1 MRTAYS
7 ASEKIWGDGMDNMKT
22 AAALGL
28 FDGVH
33 LGHRAVLGAAA
44 EQEKNG
50 LVPCAFT
57 FPPESAANKGA
68 VGYIYSE
75 YEKNFILEHDCGI
88 KRVFSPRFADICGM
102 DGETFAQEILCGEMN
117 AAFVCCGNDFRFGR
131 GASCGVDDLRRFGK
145 KYGFEVRTVDDVFC
159 GEERVSSTL
168 IRSLLTDGSLGRANE
183 LLGKPY
189 TIIKE
194 VSRGAQLGRTIGFPT
209 ANQIFGEGQLVP
221 RFGAYASKTYACG
234 KWYPSITDIG
244 VKPTVSYGGA
254 PLAETYIYGFSGD
267 LYGSPLQVMLC
278 QFIRPEMKFGSVE
291 ELKAQIS
298 ADTEYALNIL

>member
-1 MRTAYS
+1 M
-7 ASEKIWGDGMDNMKT
+7 EKIKT

-33 LGHRAVLGAAA
+33 LGHRAVLAAAA

-57 FPPESAANKGA
+57 FPPESAAKKGA
-68 VGYIYSE
+68 AGYIYSE
-75 YEKNFILEHDCGI
+75 YEKNFMLHDCGI
-88 KRVFSPRFADICGM
+88 KRVFSPSFADICGM

-131 GASCGVDDLRRFGK
+131 NAACGVDELRRFGEK
-145 KYGFEVRTVDDVFC
+145 FGFTVRTVDDVFC
-159 GEERVSSTL
+159 GNDRVSSTL
-168 IRSLLTDGSLGRANE
+168 IRELLKEGSLERANE
-183 LLGKPY
+183 LLGKTY
-189 TIIKE
+189 TMVRN

-209 ANQIFGEGQLVP
+209 ANQIFDEGQLVP
-221 RFGAYASKTYACG
+221 KFGVYASKTYADG

-244 VKPTVSYGGA
+244 VKPTVNYGGA
-254 PLAETYIYGFSGD
+254 PLAETYIHGFSGD

-278 QFIRPEMKFGSVE
+278 RFIRPEMKFGSVD
-291 ELKAQIS
+291 ELKTRIK

>member
-1 MRTAYS
+1 MTVM
-7 ASEKIWGDGMDNMKT
+7 EKIKT

-33 LGHRAVLGAAA
+33 LGHRAVLAAAA

-57 FPPESAANKGA
+57 FPPESAAKKGA
-68 VGYIYSE
+68 AGYIYSE
-75 YEKNFILEHDCGI
+75 YEKNFMLHDCGI
-88 KRVFSPRFADICGM
+88 KRVFSPSFADICGM

-131 GASCGVDDLRRFGK
+131 NAACGVDELRRFGEK
-145 KYGFEVRTVDDVFC
+145 FGFTVRTVDDVFC
-159 GEERVSSTL
+159 GNDRVSSTL
-168 IRSLLTDGSLGRANE
+168 IRELLKEGSLERANE
-183 LLGKPY
+183 LLGKTY
-189 TIIKE
+189 TMVRN

-209 ANQIFGEGQLVP
+209 ANQIFDEGQLVP
-221 RFGAYASKTYACG
+221 KFGVYASKTYADG

-244 VKPTVSYGGA
+244 VKPTVNYGGA
-254 PLAETYIYGFSGD
+254 PLAETYIHGFSGD

-278 QFIRPEMKFGSVE
+278 HFIRPEMKFGSVD
-291 ELKAQIS
+291 ELKTRIK